1 MKLSVAVREM
11 TPSGAKQVLHTP
23 NRSNLLARPA
33 YGGCRL
39 CGLPGH
45 HSTNIS
51 HPAAYRV
58 ALFSLI
64 GFWEDIADHVSSLY
78 QYSERFQKA
87 IQTNEPTYAMR
98 LDNRPLK
105 GGDMGFLAHV
115 RGIRAKVN
123 VVLDEEGLSRY
134 ERVTKNL
141 EGVFLGGLTLSSLY
155 ERSMAMGQ

>member
-105 GGDMGFLAHV
+105 GGDMG
-115 RGIRAKVN
+115 
-123 VVLDEEGLSRY
+123 VVLVDRLTETSSSSWRTFAVFEQRSTWCSMK
-134 ERVTKNL
+134 RV
-141 EGVFLGGLTLSSLY
+141 
-155 ERSMAMGQ
+155 